1 MTSSP
6 GMVVDVLVCGGGMAG
21 TVAAVAAARN
31 GARVLLVERW
41 GFLGG
46 SATAGAVGQFVG
58 WETAAGRQVIHGLA
72 EEVVQRLERH
82 GGPGGPT
89 PLIMF
94 PRHPMDQGSYDP
106 RRLELV

>member
-1 MTSSP
+1 MGLSRDI
-6 GMVVDVLVCGGGMAG
+6 VVDVLVCGGGMAG

-31 GARVLLVERW
+31 GAQVLLVERW

-58 WETAAGRQVIHGLA
+58 WETAAARQVIHGLA

-82 GGPGGPT
+82 EIG
-89 PLIMF
+89 
-94 PRHPMDQGSYDP
+94 RGSC
-106 RRLELV
+106 RERVEILVVAVSLKKKRSFKV